1 MVHLFGTLL
10 LILLVI
16 PVKNLTCIT
25 LQNIRL
31 INNLVLGNLNL
42 CYKQKKQDFINLNK
56 AGSAF
61 GQYIDWQVDEIQGK
75 KLFSLMQ
82 TGNWSQ
88 FEFAAPI
95 MDGHANSITIDSRL
109 NNNFFQ
115 CRSRALALDLVSC
128 CQYYCWPKCSKFYT
142 RKNLVKLPQSNEI

>member
-16 PVKNLTCIT
+16 PVKNFFASLLTCIS

-61 GQYIDWQVDEIQGK
+61 GQYID
-75 KLFSLMQ
+75 
-82 TGNWSQ
+82 
-88 FEFAAPI
+88 
-95 MDGHANSITIDSRL
+95 
-109 NNNFFQ
+109 
-115 CRSRALALDLVSC
+115 
-128 CQYYCWPKCSKFYT
+128 
-142 RKNLVKLPQSNEI
+142 

>member
-75 KLFSLMQ
+75 K
-82 TGNWSQ
+82 
-88 FEFAAPI
+88 
-95 MDGHANSITIDSRL
+95 
-109 NNNFFQ
+109 NFFPS
-115 CRSRALALDLVSC
+115 CKLATEVSL
-128 CQYYCWPKCSKFYT
+128 
-142 RKNLVKLPQSNEI
+142 NLQLQ

>member
-1 MVHLFGTLL
+1 MLSCISFNSYHKSTILFRKHLFLL
-10 LILLVI
+10 KYGWRLKSV
-16 PVKNLTCIT
+16 LTFLSKT
-25 LQNIRL
+25 N
-31 INNLVLGNLNL
+31 
-42 CYKQKKQDFINLNK
+42 KKRQQDFINLNK
-56 AGSAF
+56 AGSAAF

-115 CRSRALALDLVSC
+115 CRSRALALALVSC
-128 CQYYCWPKCSKFYT
+128 YQYYYCWPKCSKFYT